1 MRIDT
6 ISLPI
11 LLGSASVGMHGV
23 YFGVMQI
30 FKFVVIDVRI
40 SGLLL
45 AVEIISLDPRII
57 LIIIPQL

>member
-1 MRIDT
+1 M
-6 ISLPI
+6 
-11 LLGSASVGMHGV
+11 